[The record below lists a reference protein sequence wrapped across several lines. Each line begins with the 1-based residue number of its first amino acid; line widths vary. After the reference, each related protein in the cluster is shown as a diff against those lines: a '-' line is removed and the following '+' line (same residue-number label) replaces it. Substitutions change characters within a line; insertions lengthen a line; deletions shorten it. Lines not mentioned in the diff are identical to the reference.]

1 MDRKQSSHDMLQ
13 LTFRFSCEQESLL
26 ASPMIP
32 KKQGNATTGRPGIT
46 SEILKKLGKV
56 NWEVRSRKLLG
67 AVCGMVLVILG

>member
-1 MDRKQSSHDMLQ
+1 
-13 LTFRFSCEQESLL
+13 
-26 ASPMIP
+26 MIP